1 MYYQNLNIYHSSAVS
16 SSSTLLAAV
25 LVRSLLHSLLP
36 YHDRTWNMKAEL
48 QEQLHLHVEQ
58 DLEDRHPHLIK
69 FNSSS
74 EAGETSGGTGL
85 INGGSASRV
94 TFHIAVCRCA
104 LYTYSTKASVFG
116 GRAFKSGAE
125 FYFGLYILDNQTV
138 YLNDVM
144 SLDPSDP
151 YQTATNR
158 VHSGITST
166 ICMCRLPSVLSSF
179 PDDNT
184 FTTVT
189 SPIPHI

>member
-1 MYYQNLNIYHSSAVS
+1 
-16 SSSTLLAAV
+16 
-25 LVRSLLHSLLP
+25 
-36 YHDRTWNMKAEL
+36 MKAEL

-58 DLEDRHPHLIK
+58 DLKDRHPHLIK
-69 FNSSS
+69 FNTSS

-85 INGGSASRV
+85 IDGGSASRA
-94 TFHIAVCRCA
+94 TFHIAV
-104 LYTYSTKASVFG
+104 TYSTKASVFG
-116 GRAFKSGAE
+116 GIAFKSGAE
-125 FYFGLYILDNQTV
+125 FHFGLYILDNQTV

-144 SLDPSDP
+144 SLDPSVP

-166 ICMCRLPSVLSSF
+166 ICMCRSPSFLGCF

-189 SPIPHI
+189 LPIPHR